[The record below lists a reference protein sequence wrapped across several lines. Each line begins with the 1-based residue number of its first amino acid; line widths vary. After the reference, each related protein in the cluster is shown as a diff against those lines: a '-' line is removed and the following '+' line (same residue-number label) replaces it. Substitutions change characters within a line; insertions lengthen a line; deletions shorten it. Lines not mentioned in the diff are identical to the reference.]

1 MKKKKMMLL
10 AYVRA
15 YNFGNL
21 FWVITACGLLNT
33 AVVYATGMPEA
44 RITNYSPLGNNE

>member
-1 MKKKKMMLL
+1 MLL

-15 YNFGNL
+15 YTFGNL
-21 FWVITACGLLNT
+21 FWAVTTCGVLNT

-44 RITNYSPLGNNE
+44 RITNYSLLENNE